1 MHSSPPSGKS
11 LGSEPPGGKSGF
23 IRLSIP
29 ARYPTLAQRRTG
41 ASGGDFMFKKVLLA
55 ILDNFEGYVSQILLA
70 FFVLI
75 LLLQIFLRQFGHPL
89 YWTEEL
95 ARYSFVWFVFFGA
108 SYAARLAAHNR
119 VTIQFYPFPQ
129 WVGDACMLI
138 SDGVWLFFNIVM
150 VVESLEVIGDLREF
164 PYATPALDW
173 QLSSIYFIFPIAFT
187 LMSARIIQVN
197 VMKFILKKELPPP
210 DRIEVKESRKAFAD
224 GEKV

>member
-1 MHSSPPSGKS
+1 M
-11 LGSEPPGGKSGF
+11 L
-23 IRLSIP
+23 
-29 ARYPTLAQRRTG
+29 
-41 ASGGDFMFKKVLLA
+41 KKVLLA
-55 ILDNFEGYVSQILLA
+55 ILDNFEGYVSQVLLA

-119 VTIQFYPFPQ
+119 VTIQFRPFPK
-129 WVGDACMLI
+129 WVGDACMLL

-150 VVESLEVIGDLREF
+150 VVESLTVIRELWEF

-173 QLSSIYFIFPIAFT
+173 QLSYIYFIFPIAFT

-197 VMKFILKKELPPP
+197 VMKFVLKKELTAP
-210 DRIEVKESRKAFAD
+210 DRIETEETRKAFMD
-224 GEKV
+224 GGKP

>member
-1 MHSSPPSGKS
+1 M
-11 LGSEPPGGKSGF
+11 L
-23 IRLSIP
+23 
-29 ARYPTLAQRRTG
+29 
-41 ASGGDFMFKKVLLA
+41 KKVLLA
-55 ILDNFEGYVSQILLA
+55 ILDNFEGYVSQVLLA

-119 VTIQFYPFPQ
+119 VTIQFRPFPK
-129 WVGDACMLI
+129 WVGDACML
-138 SDGVWLFFNIVM
+138 LR
-150 VVESLEVIGDLREF
+150 ELREF

-173 QLSSIYFIFPIAFT
+173 QLSYIYFIFPIAFT

-197 VMKFILKKELPPP
+197 VMKFVLKKELTAP
-210 DRIEVKESRKAFAD
+210 DRIETEESRKAFAD
-224 GEKV
+224 GGNP

>member
-1 MHSSPPSGKS
+1 M
-11 LGSEPPGGKSGF
+11 L
-23 IRLSIP
+23 
-29 ARYPTLAQRRTG
+29 
-41 ASGGDFMFKKVLLA
+41 KKVLLA
-55 ILDNFEGYVSQILLA
+55 ILDNFEGYVSQVLLA

-119 VTIQFYPFPQ
+119 VTIQFRPFPK
-129 WVGDACMLI
+129 WVGDACMHL

-150 VVESLEVIGDLREF
+150 VVESLTVIRELREF

-173 QLSSIYFIFPIAFT
+173 QLSYIYFIFPIAFT

-197 VMKFILKKELPPP
+197 VMKFILKKELTAP
-210 DRIEVKESRKAFAD
+210 DRIEIEESRKAFAD
-224 GEKV
+224 GGKP

>member
-1 MHSSPPSGKS
+1 M
-11 LGSEPPGGKSGF
+11 L
-23 IRLSIP
+23 
-29 ARYPTLAQRRTG
+29 
-41 ASGGDFMFKKVLLA
+41 KKVLLA
-55 ILDNFEGYVSQILLA
+55 ILDNFEGYVSQVLLA

-119 VTIQFYPFPQ
+119 VTM
-129 WVGDACMLI
+129 G
-138 SDGVWLFFNIVM
+138 
-150 VVESLEVIGDLREF
+150 VESLTVIRELREF

-173 QLSSIYFIFPIAFT
+173 QLSYIYFIFPIAFT

-197 VMKFILKKELPPP
+197 VMKFVLKKELTAP
-210 DRIEVKESRKAFAD
+210 DRIETEETRKAFMD
-224 GEKV
+224 GGKP